1 MHTKTDTTYNDDLM
15 NNEKRIPKYFTND
28 INDSLILENS
38 FPNNFDLTSDN
49 SNNNDDYMNI
59 NFSNDG
65 NDNDINIDLADSYL
79 NDNYNNTNVDIVN
92 DNSND
97 EGS

>member
-1 MHTKTDTTYNDDLM
+1 
-15 NNEKRIPKYFTND
+15 D
-28 INDSLILENS
+28 INDSLMLENS

-59 NFSNDG
+59 NFSND
-65 NDNDINIDLADSYL
+65 
-79 NDNYNNTNVDIVN
+79 VD

>member
-1 MHTKTDTTYNDDLM
+1 MHMKTDTTYNDDLM
-15 NNEKRIPKYFTND
+15 NNEKRILKYFTNF
-28 INDSLILENS
+28 NVREL

-59 NFSNDG
+59 NFSNGG

-79 NDNYNNTNVDIVN
+79 DDNDNNTNVDIVD